1 MLSAN
6 SVFSVAKKMAKMKM
20 ENKKLGKNSFSAGSA
35 LILTVVLTTLLAIVG
50 VVFVMMARVDKIA
63 TSAISENRE
72 LGFAAEVVIARISQE
87 LVLDFPHKAA
97 ICCPEQEY
105 YDYPDP
111 CNAWLASLEPD
122 VERHPT
128 DKTGKQDRYY
138 WRQISDVTG
147 YLRYRQPDWDPT
159 NVRDVRRNVNVEPPD
174 RKYIREYPKIKLDLH
189 PVTGELVLVEQLADA
204 DGDGIADS
212 KWIVLDNITTSKG
225 KPIYAAIRI
234 VDNQAMANVNT
245 ACMFDPREIIR
256 RERIDGSSQMQI
268 NLAGL
273 ARFGDDVNDIHL
285 ARCGSGD
292 PNWDAFEKN
301 VVWRIGSPAGGYWPF
316 DISDELE
323 LRYRYCIT
331 SKALT
336 RLENVWD
343 YTVGDDIK
351 KCVSFKD
358 EPYGGGGTLE
368 EWQKSVTDPY
378 DPNNNYY
385 RRHLLTTYNIDR
397 IIDPNGGKMINVNE
411 EVPIQYRQDYLRL
424 LYDKLLS
431 SIDPRIVGPV
441 RWQIESRLAQFAVNI
456 IDFAD
461 RDDNNNDG
469 ILDTDCVTTFV
480 DPCGV
485 THYGFETQPFI
496 TEIGM
501 KSKPGSIYCAVELYN
516 PFDRA
521 INLRDFEIELTYDEP
536 NSTGTVLTVSF
547 GSGDRIERDGYFV
560 VANVLREFDIYTR
573 TRARQDPR
581 LRFFGHW
588 QPPGGRKPPVVP
600 KPDRKPPTITTR
612 PGGNGN
618 LFLKRRVGT
627 GEWIY
632 VDRQVVDPNWV
643 PIKDERY
650 FGRDVRRWHVI
661 YQTLEPAPST
671 LGISNNIAPSLF
683 ADRDHNFSFYLPNP
697 IKPPYPTTKP
707 QPQPYTKLLT
717 VGDISRILTIGH
729 GTTPDSTIGQ
739 QLWEIGKLWETDKNE
754 EEKVRLNLQNPR
766 HRDVFQYL
774 TVFDPSTDGIDN
786 DGDDSIDEYND
797 PLVKGDETKIPGR
810 ININTAPWYVIA
822 QLPWMTEPIAQ
833 AIVAYRD
840 KLRLPVDYRQSLTI
854 EPDPNS
860 RFFATGI
867 FGLREEP
874 GFASIGELNFVIA
887 GDYNYNIGRYFLD
900 GNDLPDFPD
909 LTTDGLGLGDGV
921 VDDFEERDII
931 FSRISNLVTVRSD
944 VFTAYILVR
953 IGTDGPQ
960 KRVIAI
966 LDRSDVYSG
975 KDKVRL
981 VALHYVPDPR

>member
-1 MLSAN
+1 MRHTKYDIRNTKSKSPVTN
-6 SVFSVAKKMAKMKM
+6 HESRVR
-20 ENKKLGKNSFSAGSA
+20 AGSA

-72 LGFAAEVVIARISQE
+72 LGFAVEAVIARISQE
-87 LVLDFPHKAA
+87 LVLDFPRKPA
-97 ICCPEQEY
+97 ICCPAQEY

-122 VERHPT
+122 VERDP
-128 DKTGKQDRYY
+128 DDLTGQSDIYY

-147 YLRYRQPDWDPT
+147 YLAWRGFATRHVKVDPPG
-159 NVRDVRRNVNVEPPD
+159 N
-174 RKYIREYPKIKLDLH
+174 RKTMLEYPEIYLDA
-189 PVTGELVLVEQLADA
+189 TGELDLGGLDDGMLGGEPRGQLADA
-204 DGDGIADS
+204 DGDHIADS
-212 KWIVLDNITTSKG
+212 KWIKLYNITTSKG
-225 KPIYAAIRI
+225 KPIYAAIRVI
-234 VDNQAMANVNT
+234 DNSAMLNVNT
-245 ACMFDPREIIR
+245 AYKFDPCEVLLFREK
-256 RERIDGSSQMQI
+256 IDGSSQMQI

-273 ARFGDDVNDIHL
+273 ARFGDDVNDIHF
-285 ARCGSGD
+285 ARCGNGTAD
-292 PNWDAFEKN
+292 PNWGAFEDDMI
-301 VVWRIGSPAGGYWPF
+301 WRIESPAGGYLPF

-331 SKALT
+331 SRAQT
-336 RLENVWD
+336 RLESLWNNTIGLD
-343 YTVGDDIK
+343 APIK
-351 KCVSFKD
+351 N
-358 EPYGGGGTLE
+358 EPYGGSVGTLGD
-368 EWQKSVTDPY
+368 WQKSVTDPY

-397 IIDPNGGKMINVNE
+397 IIDPNGRKMINVNE
-411 EVPIQYRQDYLRL
+411 KIPVDILYNTLLR
-424 LYDKLLS
+424 

-441 RWQIESRLAQFAVNI
+441 RRQIEARFAQLAVNI

-461 RDDNNNDG
+461 SDDNNNDG
-469 ILDTDCVTTFV
+469 ILDSDSVTTFV

-485 THYGFETQPFI
+485 THYGFEAQPFI

-501 KSKPGSIYCAVELYN
+501 KSEPGSIYCAVELYN
-516 PFDRA
+516 PFSER
-521 INLRDFEIELTYDEP
+521 INLSDFEIELIYDDS

-573 TRARQDPR
+573 DARQDSR

-600 KPDRKPPTITTR
+600 KPDREPPTITTR
-612 PGGNGN
+612 PGGNGI

-632 VDRQVVDPNWV
+632 VDQQVVDPNWV
-643 PIKDERY
+643 PRDDERY
-650 FGRDVRRWHVI
+650 FGRDDRDWHVI

-683 ADRDHNFSFYLPNP
+683 ADRRHNFSFYLPNP
-697 IKPPYPTTKP
+697 IRPPYPTTEP
-707 QPQPYTKLLT
+707 QPSTKLLT
-717 VGDISRILTIGH
+717 VGDITRILTIGH

-739 QLWEIGKLWETDKNE
+739 QLWEIGKLWEIDKNE
-754 EEKVRLNLQNPR
+754 EEKVRLNLQNPLYR
-766 HRDVFQYL
+766 NIFQYL
-774 TVFDPSTDGIDN
+774 TVFDPSTDKIDN
-786 DGDDSIDEYND
+786 DND
-797 PLVKGDETKIPGR
+797 GLEDANDIIGEWKIPGR

-867 FGLREEP
+867 PGLREDP
-874 GFASIGELNFVIA
+874 GFESIGELNFVTNIA
-887 GDYNYNIGRYFLD
+887 GNNEYRIQRYEPD
-900 GNDLPDFPD
+900 GNDLLGFPD
-909 LTTDGLGLGDGV
+909 LTTDRLRPGDGV

>member
-1 MLSAN
+1 MRHTKYDIRNTKSESPATNHESLAR
-6 SVFSVAKKMAKMKM
+6 
-20 ENKKLGKNSFSAGSA
+20 AGSA

-72 LGFAAEVVIARISQE
+72 LGFAVEAVIARISQE
-87 LVLDFPHKAA
+87 LVLDIPRPKP
-97 ICCPEQEY
+97 CCPEEEY

-111 CNAWLASLEPD
+111 CNAWLASLEPYL
-122 VERHPT
+122 ERGASP
-128 DKTGKQDRYY
+128 QDDIYY

-147 YLRYRQPDWDPT
+147 DLAWRGFATRYVKVDPPG
-159 NVRDVRRNVNVEPPD
+159 N
-174 RKYIREYPKIKLDLH
+174 RKYILEYPPINVDAVGQL
-189 PVTGELVLVEQLADA
+189 VSGELDDGMLGGEPRGQLADA
-204 DGDGIADS
+204 DGDGIADA
-212 KWIVLDNITTSKG
+212 KWIPLDNITTSKG

-245 ACMFDPREIIR
+245 AYRFDPREII

-273 ARFGDDVNDIHL
+273 ARHINPGDDDVNEIHFGNGIHPG
-285 ARCGSGD
+285 RCGSGD

-301 VVWRIGSPAGGYWPF
+301 MVWRIGSPAGGYWPF

-331 SKALT
+331 SKAQT
-336 RLENVWD
+336 RLESLWNETIGHPAPFFQGV
-343 YTVGDDIK
+343 
-351 KCVSFKD
+351 
-358 EPYGGGGTLE
+358 
-368 EWQKSVTDPY
+368 PY
-378 DPNNNYY
+378 DGYRSPTAHPRTWRRFDDWKQRITQDPNGIEPD

-397 IIDPNGGKMINVNE
+397 IIDPNGRKMINVNE
-411 EVPIQYRQDYLRL
+411 KIPVDILYNTLLR
-424 LYDKLLS
+424 

-441 RWQIESRLAQFAVNI
+441 RRQIEARLAQLAVNI

-461 RDDNNNDG
+461 RDDIDNDG
-469 ILDTDCVTTFV
+469 VLDPDSVTTFV
-480 DPCGV
+480 DLCGV
-485 THYGFETQPFI
+485 THYGFEAQPFI

-516 PFDRA
+516 PFDEA
-521 INLRDFEIELTYDEP
+521 IDLSDFEIELIYNDS
-536 NSTGTVLTVSF
+536 NSTGDVLTVSF
-547 GSGDRIERDGYFV
+547 GSGDIIDPNRYFV
-560 VANVLREFDIYTR
+560 VANRLSEFDIYTPR
-573 TRARQDPR
+573 RRQDPR

-588 QPPGGRKPPVVP
+588 QPPGGRKPPIVGDP
-600 KPDRKPPTITTR
+600 GRKPPTITTR
-612 PGGNGN
+612 PVGDGIV
-618 LFLKRRVGT
+618 FLKRRVRT

-643 PIKDERY
+643 PRDDERY
-650 FGRDVRRWHVI
+650 FGRNDRGWHVI
-661 YQTLEPAPST
+661 YQTLANSSGS
-671 LGISNNIAPSLF
+671 LGRRNYIDPDAFSG
-683 ADRDHNFSFYLPNP
+683 RNFSFYLPNP
-697 IKPPYPTTKP
+697 IKPPYPTTK
-707 QPQPYTKLLT
+707 PQPYTKLLT

-739 QLWEIGKLWETDKNE
+739 RLFETAKDKE
-754 EEKVRLNLQNPR
+754 YDIRLDLQNPLYR
-766 HRDVFQYL
+766 NIFQYL
-774 TVFDPSTDGIDN
+774 TVFDPSTDDIDN
-786 DGDDSIDEYND
+786 DND
-797 PLVKGDETKIPGR
+797 GFKDVNDIFSPEWKIPGR

-840 KLRLPVDYRQSLTI
+840 KLRLPVDYRQSPTI

-909 LTTDGLGLGDGV
+909 LTTDGLGRGDGV

>member
-1 MLSAN
+1 MRHTKYDIRNTKSELPVTNHESR
-6 SVFSVAKKMAKMKM
+6 VR
-20 ENKKLGKNSFSAGSA
+20 AGSA

-50 VVFVMMARVDKIA
+50 VVFVMMARVDKIS

-72 LGFAAEVVIARISQE
+72 LGFAVEAVIAKISQE
-87 LVLDFPHKAA
+87 LALDFPRSAA
-97 ICCPEQEY
+97 ICCPAQEY

-111 CNAWLASLEPD
+111 CNAWLASLEPYL
-122 VERHPT
+122 ERDPDPT
-128 DKTGKQDRYY
+128 KDRYL

-147 YLRYRQPDWDPT
+147 YLAWRGFATRYVKVDPPG
-159 NVRDVRRNVNVEPPD
+159 N
-174 RKYIREYPKIKLDLH
+174 RKVILEYPKIYLDIN
-189 PVTGELVLVEQLADA
+189 GELDGGNDMDDGMLENELRGQLADA

-234 VDNQAMANVNT
+234 VDNQAMVNVNT
-245 ACMFDPREIIR
+245 AGTFDPNSII

-273 ARFGDDVNDIHL
+273 ARFGDDVDKIHT
-285 ARCGSGD
+285 ARCGTDGD

-301 VVWRIGSPAGGYWPF
+301 MIWRIESPAGGYLPF

-343 YTVGDDIK
+343 YTIGLDAPI
-351 KCVSFKD
+351 KD
-358 EPYGGGGTLE
+358 EPYGGSVGTLGD
-368 EWQKSVTDPY
+368 WQKSVTDPY

-397 IIDPNGGKMINVNE
+397 IIDPNGDKLININE
-411 EVPIQYRQDYLRL
+411 EVPVQYRQDYLRL
-424 LYDKLLS
+424 LYNKLLR
-431 SIDPRIVGPV
+431 SIDPRIVGPL
-441 RWQIESRLAQFAVNI
+441 RWETEARFAQLAVNM

-469 ILDTDCVTTFV
+469 VLDPDSVTTFV

-485 THYGFETQPFI
+485 THYGFEAQPFI

-516 PFDRA
+516 PFDKA
-521 INLRDFEIELTYDEP
+521 IDLRDFEIELTYDEP

-560 VANVLREFDIYTR
+560 VANVLREFDIYTPR
-573 TRARQDPR
+573 RRQDPR

-588 QPPGGRKPPVVP
+588 QPPGGRKPPVVGSP
-600 KPDRKPPTITTR
+600 PDEPREPPTITTR
-612 PGGNGN
+612 PGGDGI
-618 LFLKRRVGT
+618 LFLKRRVVGT
-627 GEWIY
+627 EKWIC
-632 VDRQVVDPNWV
+632 VDQQVVDPNWV
-643 PIKDERY
+643 PRNDERY
-650 FGRDVRRWHVI
+650 FGRDVRDWHVI

-671 LGISNNIAPSLF
+671 LGISNNIAPGLF

-697 IKPPYPTTKP
+697 VKPPYPITKP

-729 GTTPDSTIGQ
+729 GTTLDSTIGQ
-739 QLWEIGKLWETDKNE
+739 KLLEIGKLWETDKSE
-754 EEKVRLNLQNPR
+754 EEKVRLNLQNPLYR
-766 HRDVFQYL
+766 NVFQYL
-774 TVFDPSTDGIDN
+774 TVFDPSTDDIDN
-786 DGDDSIDEYND
+786 DND
-797 PLVKGDETKIPGR
+797 GFEDANDRFSPEWKIPGR

-822 QLPWMTEPIAQ
+822 QLPWMTEPIAR

-840 KLRLPVDYRQSLTI
+840 KLRLPVDYRQSPTI

-867 FGLREEP
+867 PGLREEP
-874 GFASIGELNFVIA
+874 GFASIGELNFVVA
-887 GDYNYNIGRYFLD
+887 GDNEYRIQRYEPD
-900 GNDLPDFPD
+900 ANDLLGFPD
-909 LTTDGLGLGDGV
+909 LTTDRLRPGDGV

>member
-1 MLSAN
+1 M
-6 SVFSVAKKMAKMKM
+6 AKTKMA
-20 ENKKLGKNSFSAGSA
+20 NKKLGKNRFSAGSA

-50 VVFVMMARVDKIA
+50 VVFVMMARVDKIS
-63 TSAISENRE
+63 TTAIEENRE
-72 LGFAAEVVIARISQE
+72 LGFAVEAVIARISQE
-87 LVLDFPHKAA
+87 LALDIPGMPKGK
-97 ICCPEQEY
+97 EY

-111 CNAWLASLEPD
+111 CNAWLASLEPYL
-122 VERHPT
+122 ERDPDPSK
-128 DKTGKQDRYY
+128 DKYL

-147 YLRYRQPDWDPT
+147 YLAGSGFATRY
-159 NVRDVRRNVNVEPPD
+159 VNVDPPD
-174 RKYIREYPKIKLDLH
+174 RKYIREYPKIILGNNDQL
-189 PVTGELVLVEQLADA
+189 LEQLADA

-245 ACMFDPREIIR
+245 AYRFDPREIS

-268 NLAGL
+268 NLARL
-273 ARFGDDVNDIHL
+273 ARFGDDVNDIHF
-285 ARCGSGD
+285 ARCGNGTAD
-292 PNWDAFEKN
+292 PNWGAFEDDMI
-301 VVWRIGSPAGGYWPF
+301 WRIGSPASGYLPF

-331 SKALT
+331 SRAQT
-336 RLENVWD
+336 RLESLWNNTIGLD
-343 YTVGDDIK
+343 APIK
-351 KCVSFKD
+351 N
-358 EPYGGGGTLE
+358 EPYGGGAGTLE
-368 EWQKSVTDPY
+368 DWQKSVTDPY

-397 IIDPNGGKMINVNE
+397 IIDPNGDKLININE
-411 EVPIQYRQDYLRL
+411 EVLVQYRQDYLRL
-424 LYDKLLS
+424 LYNKLLS

-441 RWQIESRLAQFAVNI
+441 RRQIEARFAQLAVNI

-469 ILDTDCVTTFV
+469 ILDADCVTTLV

-485 THYGFETQPFI
+485 THYGFEAQPFI

-516 PFDRA
+516 PFSEA
-521 INLRDFEIELTYDEP
+521 INLRDFEIELTYEDS
-536 NSTGTVLTVSF
+536 NSSSTVLTVPF

-560 VANVLREFDIYTR
+560 VANVLREFDIYTPR
-573 TRARQDPR
+573 RRQDPR

-600 KPDRKPPTITTR
+600 DPDRKPPVITAR

-618 LFLKRRVGT
+618 VFLKRRVVGT

-643 PIKDERY
+643 PRNDERY
-650 FGRDVRRWHVI
+650 FGRDVRDWHVI

-671 LGISNNIAPSLF
+671 LGISNNIAPTLF

-697 IKPPYPTTKP
+697 IKPPYPTTEP

-729 GTTPDSTIGQ
+729 GTTLDSTIGQ
-739 QLWEIGKLWETDKNE
+739 RLFETARDKE
-754 EEKVRLNLQNPR
+754 YDIRLDLQNPLYR
-766 HRDVFQYL
+766 NIFQYL
-774 TVFDPSTDGIDN
+774 TVFDPSTDGINN
-786 DGDDSIDEYND
+786 DGDPNTDEND
-797 PLVKGDETKIPGR
+797 RSEWKIPGR

-840 KLRLPVDYRQSLTI
+840 KLKLPVNYFNPAGDTV
-854 EPDPNS
+854 PDPCS
-860 RFFATGI
+860 RQNATGI
-867 FGLREEP
+867 FGLREDP
-874 GFASIGELNFVIA
+874 GFESIGELNFVVAGDIA
-887 GDYNYNIGRYFLD
+887 GTNEYRIQRYEPD
-900 GNDLPDFPD
+900 ANDLLGFPD
-909 LTTDGLGLGDGV
+909 LTTDGPGLGDGV

-953 IGTDGPQ
+953 IGADGPQ

-975 KDKVRL
+975 NDKVRL

>member
-1 MLSAN
+1 MRDTRY
-6 SVFSVAKKMAKMKM
+6 
-20 ENKKLGKNSFSAGSA
+20 ETGSA
-35 LILTVVLTTLLAIVG
+35 LILTVVLTTLLAAVG

-72 LGFAAEVVIARISQE
+72 LNFAVETVIAKISQE
-87 LVLDFPHKAA
+87 LALDVPHKPV
-97 ICCPEQEY
+97 CCPGQEY

-122 VERHPT
+122 VERDPT
-128 DKTGKQDRYY
+128 DLTGQSDIYY

-147 YLRYRQPDWDPT
+147 YINQNWG
-159 NVRDVRRNVNVEPPD
+159 VAAQRDVNVAPLNLSTT
-174 RKYIREYPKIKLDLH
+174 KYVREYPKITLDGN
-189 PVTGELVLVEQLADA
+189 GELIDQSADA
-204 DGDGIADS
+204 DGDGIADA
-212 KWIVLDNITTSKG
+212 KWIPLDNITTSKG
-225 KPIYAAIRI
+225 KSIYAAIRI

-245 ACMFDPREIIR
+245 AGMFDPNSIV

-273 ARFGDDVNDIHL
+273 ARLGDDVDTIHT
-285 ARCGSGD
+285 ARCGSDGD
-292 PNWDAFEKN
+292 PNWDAFQDDMIWCIE
-301 VVWRIGSPAGGYWPF
+301 SPAGGYVPL

-331 SKALT
+331 SRAQT
-336 RLENVWD
+336 RLESLWNN
-343 YTVGDDIK
+343 TIGLHAPI
-351 KCVSFKD
+351 KD
-358 EPYGGGGTLE
+358 EPYGGGPGKLE
-368 EWQKSVTDPY
+368 DWQKSVTDPY

-397 IIDPNGGKMINVNE
+397 IIAPDCRKMININSETTPVGILYNS
-411 EVPIQYRQDYLRL
+411 L
-424 LYDKLLS
+424 LHG
-431 SIDPRIVGPV
+431 IDPAIFGPD
-441 RWQIESRLAQFAVNI
+441 RRQIERRFAQLAVNI

-461 RDDNNNDG
+461 RDDIDNDG
-469 ILDTDCVTTFV
+469 LLDPDCVTAFV

-485 THYGFETQPFI
+485 THYGFEAQPFI

-516 PFDRA
+516 PFSER
-521 INLRDFEIELTYDEP
+521 INLSDFEIELIYDDS
-536 NSTGTVLTVSF
+536 NSTGDVLTVSF
-547 GSGDRIERDGYFV
+547 GSGDIIDANSYFV
-560 VANVLREFDIYTR
+560 VANRLNEFDIYTPR
-573 TRARQDPR
+573 RKQDRR
-581 LRFFGHW
+581 LRFFGDW
-588 QPPGGRKPPVVP
+588 QPPGGRKPPVVGGP
-600 KPDRKPPTITTR
+600 GRKPPTLTTR
-612 PGGNGN
+612 PGGDGI
-618 LFLKRRVGT
+618 LFLRRRVVST

-643 PIKDERY
+643 PRGDERY
-650 FGRDVRRWHVI
+650 FRRDVRGWHVI
-661 YQTLEPAPST
+661 YQIRPENYGSPYGK
-671 LGISNNIAPSLF
+671 LGARNPEKLAG
-683 ADRDHNFSFYLPNP
+683 HNFSFYLPNP
-697 IKPPYPTTKP
+697 VKPPYHTMEP
-707 QPQPYTKLLT
+707 QTYTKLLT
-717 VGDISRILTIGH
+717 VGDVSRILTIGH
-729 GTTPDSTIGQ
+729 GTEPNSTIGEK
-739 QLWEIGKLWETDKNE
+739 LWEIGQLWETDKNE
-754 EEKVRLNLQNPR
+754 EYRVRLNLQDPR
-766 HRDVFQYL
+766 HRNIFQYL

-840 KLRLPVDYRQSLTI
+840 KLRLPVDYRGSATI
-854 EPDPNS
+854 EPAPNS
-860 RFFATGI
+860 RFLATGI
-867 FGLREEP
+867 VGLREEP
-874 GFASIGELNFVIA
+874 GFASIGELNFVVGGADNEYRIQ
-887 GDYNYNIGRYFLD
+887 RHEPD
-900 GNDLPDFPD
+900 GIDLLGFPD
-909 LTTDGLGLGDGV
+909 LTTDGLGLGDGI

>member
-1 MLSAN
+1 MRHTKYDIRNTKSESPVTN
-6 SVFSVAKKMAKMKM
+6 HESRVR
-20 ENKKLGKNSFSAGSA
+20 AGSA

-50 VVFVMMARVDKIA
+50 VVFVMMARVDKIS

-72 LGFAAEVVIARISQE
+72 LGFAVEAVIARISQE
-87 LVLDFPHKAA
+87 LALDVPVPRNRP
-97 ICCPEQEY
+97 CCLDQEY

-111 CNAWLASLEPD
+111 CNAWLASLEPYL
-122 VERHPT
+122 ERDPDPSK
-128 DKTGKQDRYY
+128 DKYL

-147 YLRYRQPDWDPT
+147 YLAWRGFATRY
-159 NVRDVRRNVNVEPPD
+159 VNVDPPD
-174 RKYIREYPKIKLDLH
+174 RKYIREYPKIYLDIN
-189 PVTGELVLVEQLADA
+189 GELDGGNDMDDGMLGGELRGQLADA

-245 ACMFDPREIIR
+245 AGTFDPNSII

-273 ARFGDDVNDIHL
+273 ARFGDDVDEIHT
-285 ARCGSGD
+285 ARCGTDGD
-292 PNWDAFEKN
+292 PNWGAFQDDMI
-301 VVWRIGSPAGGYWPF
+301 WRTGSPAGGYWPF

-323 LRYRYCIT
+323 LRNRFFLT
-331 SKALT
+331 SLAKT
-336 RLENVWD
+336 RLEATWNS
-343 YTVGDDIK
+343 TIG
-351 KCVSFKD
+351 SETFKRI
-358 EPYGGGGTLE
+358 
-368 EWQKSVTDPY
+368 PY
-378 DPNNNYY
+378 DSDMAGWLAKFDPDSNEPD
-385 RRHLLTTYNIDR
+385 RRHYLTTYNIDR
-397 IIDPNGGKMINVNE
+397 IIDPNGDKMININE

-424 LYDKLLS
+424 LYNKLLS

-441 RWQIESRLAQFAVNI
+441 RRQIEARFVQLAVNI

-469 ILDTDCVTTFV
+469 ILDPDSVTTLV

-485 THYGFETQPFI
+485 THYGFEAQPFI

-516 PFDRA
+516 PFDEA
-521 INLRDFEIELTYDEP
+521 INLRDFEIELIYDEP
-536 NSTGTVLTVSF
+536 NGTGDVLTVSF

-600 KPDRKPPTITTR
+600 KPGREPPTITTR
-612 PGGNGN
+612 PGGDGI
-618 LFLKRRVGT
+618 LFLKRRVVDTVGT
-627 GEWIY
+627 EKWIY
-632 VDRQVVDPNWV
+632 VDQQVVDPNWV

-650 FGRDVRRWHVI
+650 FGRDVRDWHVI

-671 LGISNNIAPSLF
+671 LGISNNIAPTLF

-697 IKPPYPTTKP
+697 IKPPYHTMEP
-707 QPQPYTKLLT
+707 QTHTKLLT
-717 VGDISRILTIGH
+717 VGDVSRILTIGH

-739 QLWEIGKLWETDKNE
+739 RLFETAKDKE
-754 EEKVRLNLQNPR
+754 YDIRLDLQNPLYR
-766 HRDVFQYL
+766 NIFQYL
-774 TVFDPSTDGIDN
+774 TVFDPSTDKIDN
-786 DGDDSIDEYND
+786 DND
-797 PLVKGDETKIPGR
+797 GLEDANDIIGEFKIPGR

-840 KLRLPVDYRQSLTI
+840 KLRLPVDYRQSPTI
-854 EPDPNS
+854 EPDPCS
-860 RFFATGI
+860 RQIATGI
-867 FGLREEP
+867 FGLREDP
-874 GFASIGELNFVIA
+874 GFESIGELNFVVA
-887 GDYNYNIGRYFLD
+887 GDNEHRIQRYEPD
-900 GNDLPDFPD
+900 ANDLLGFPD
-909 LTTDGLGLGDGV
+909 LTTDRLRPGDGV

-975 KDKVRL
+975 NDKVRL